1 MDHEIT
7 TLQALSLWW
16 QHGEIPKGFVVWG
29 QYVMF
34 WDRLGKVLEIV
45 GALAVAVDVMG
56 AERLATIAAELRH
69 WSRDPETRP
78 LAFVLRP
85 RVILT
90 GVVAISILAAVALLT
105 GPQKVDPVL
114 PFTHIHLPV
123 NLSVAVSSLGLAL
136 VAYVL
141 LALYFVLFET
151 VIPPIADCIARF
163 LQRKH
168 ADKWLR
174 LISLPLLSL
183 GFLLDLLM

>member
-16 QHGEIPKGFVVWG
+16 QDGEIPKGFVVWG

-34 WDRLGKVLEIV
+34 WDRLGKILEIV
-45 GALAVAVDVMG
+45 GVLAVAVDVMG

-69 WSRDPETRP
+69 WSEDPETRP

-85 RVILT
+85 RVILV
-90 GVVAISILAAVALLT
+90 GIVAISILAAIALMT
-105 GPQKVDPVL
+105 GPHMIDPVL
-114 PFTHIHLPV
+114 PLTHVRVPQSLA
-123 NLSVAVSSLGLAL
+123 VATSSLGLAL
-136 VAYVL
+136 VAYVF

-151 VIPPIADCIARF
+151 VIPPIADSIARF